1 MALQAAPAG
10 ESSVVSGSYRVTW
23 AGLDLGTVGNQG
35 INLRYRNT
43 SIPITADITGET
55 VIERINSGTNAS
67 ITMVLQDWN
76 AQGLEAMI
84 WWMGTLK
91 GLASYSF
98 GDVQSV
104 GVKQWAVAQPLV
116 LAACNLNVTNQPGSG
131 ASPVNPTIDPLSI
144 TFFKTLLADDQD
156 IDILFS
162 FRPRFV
168 TVTLDIYPVQ
178 RASGNTIIQP
188 KGCDDMV
195 LWEALRNDGNH
206 LVNVPT
212 L

>member
-104 GVKQWAVAQPLV
+104 GVKQWAIAQPLV
-116 LAACNLNVTNQPGSG
+116 LAACNVNNGVV
-131 ASPVNPTIDPLSI
+131 SPVNPTIDPLAI

-178 RASGNTIIQP
+178 RAADNTIIQP
-188 KGCDDMV
+188 KFCEDMV
-195 LWEALRNDGNH
+195 LWEALRNGENH
-206 LVNVPT
+206 LVNVPSI
-212 L
+212 